1 MSRITKIYG
10 GPGCGKTTKLLEIL
24 DELLK
29 TVPASKI
36 AFVSFTNKGTDAG
49 VNRARIDHNLSKKDT
64 PYWDTIHAIAN
75 REACKGSG
83 TIIDKH
89 NYKSFSLSTGMK
101 FLGHISEELNH
112 GDDVYLFMEQLKRT
126 NIKKFNRMKSSIPDQ
141 YRMNWL
147 ISQYKQYKKIYG
159 IYDFTDMLEI
169 YLKKGNPL
177 DIDYMIID
185 EAQDLTPLQWRVV
198 EVMASKCKGI
208 YIAGDDDQ
216 AIYEWCGGDVS
227 VFQTTTA
234 DETIVLDRTF
244 RLNSTIL
251 KASTNLVRTISTRQ
265 PKNIQPVGMHR
276 GRIAI
281 HTDINQ
287 VPLRGDKSY
296 YFLARNRCFLKQ
308 VRDYMFQF
316 VYPFV
321 DRGVYYP
328 RTITKANRAKLSDAE
343 YRFCL
348 WMKGKEYE
356 RNLVKDKRITLDTIH
371 RVKGGEA
378 DVVVLLLDST
388 PAVKTNLLMN
398 PDEELRVL
406 YTGMTRARHDLHIVL
421 SKQHVSYDSIMARA
435 INRNNF
441 PM

>member
-1 MSRITKIYG
+1 MNHITKIYG

-24 DELLK
+24 DDLLK
-29 TVPASKI
+29 TVPASRI

-75 REACKGSG
+75 REACKDSG
-83 TIIDKH
+83 TIISKD
-89 NYKSFSLSTGMK
+89 NYKAFSLATGMK

-112 GDDVYLFMEQLKRT
+112 GDDTYLFMEQLKRT
-126 NIKKFNRMKSSIPDQ
+126 NIKKFNRMKSSIPDL

-147 ISQYKQYKKIYG
+147 ISQYRQYKKIYG

-169 YLKKGNPL
+169 YLKKGKPL

-185 EAQDLTPLQWRVV
+185 EAQDLTPLQWKVV
-198 EVMASKCKGI
+198 EVMASRCKRV

-227 VFQTTTA
+227 IFQATAA
-234 DETIVLDRTF
+234 DETIVLDSTY
-244 RLNSTIL
+244 RLNHTIL
-251 KASTNLVRTISTRQ
+251 EASTNLVRTITTRQ
-265 PKNIQPVGMHR
+265 PKEIYSVHSHTGI
-276 GRIAI
+276 IAI
-281 HTDINQ
+281 HTDISQ
-287 VPLRGDKSY
+287 VPVRADKSY
-296 YFLARNRCFLKQ
+296 YFLARNRCFLKH
-308 VRDYMFQF
+308 VKDYMLGF

-328 RTITKANRAKLSDAE
+328 RTITKANKAKLSDLE

-348 WMKGKEYE
+348 WMKEKEYK

-378 DVVVLLLDST
+378 DVVVLMLDNT
-388 PAVKTNLLMN
+388 PAVRANLLAN

-421 SKQHVSYDSIMARA
+421 SKQYVSYDSIMARA